1 MPSSSDVP
9 LSHCHV
15 ASIQGDIY
23 CTLANCAAFGY
34 NDALMTDRLAGV
46 FAWGNIWPYCMV
58 INNFSQAWAI
68 YVLMLFYMAMHTE
81 LQPLNPLR
89 KFVTIKLVVFFSFW
103 QGLLITL
110 LCSME
115 VLRPHSSW
123 RTYTDRMDFSGGL
136 QDTIICIEMYD
147 HSAVL
152 MLNFMT
158 QLSNF
163 ATSLAG

>member
-1 MPSSSDVP
+1 MRAREAH
-9 LSHCHV
+9 L
-15 ASIQGDIY
+15 
-23 CTLANCAAFGY
+23 F
-34 NDALMTDRLAGV
+34 AGV

-68 YVLMLFYMAMHTE
+68 YVLMLFYLAMHTE

-89 KFVTIKLVVFFSFW
+89 KFVTINLVVFFSFW
-103 QGLLITL
+103 QGLVITL

-136 QDTIICIEMYD
+136 QDTIICIEMCD
-147 HSAVL
+147 PAVAYPVRAS
-152 MLNFMT
+152 
-158 QLSNF
+158 QVIDCRS
-163 ATSLAG
+163 

>member
-1 MPSSSDVP
+1 
-9 LSHCHV
+9 
-15 ASIQGDIY
+15 
-23 CTLANCAAFGY
+23 
-34 NDALMTDRLAGV
+34 
-46 FAWGNIWPYCMV
+46 MV

-68 YVLMLFYMAMHTE
+68 YVLMLFYFAMHTE

-103 QGLLITL
+103 QGLVITL

-136 QDTIICIEMYD
+136 QDTIICIEMCASGIIY
-147 HSAVL
+147 HGTGFGITVPHAKPL
-152 MLNFMT
+152 K
-158 QLSNF
+158 
-163 ATSLAG
+163 